1 MQFPDSF
8 FEDEVRDGF
17 YVPALMKRSWAAQME
32 VLSDIAKVCEK
43 HHILWFADF
52 GTLLGAVRHGGFI
65 PWDDDLD
72 ICMLR
77 DDWLRFREIARREL
91 PPGYYIPQELH
102 EDYRLQLPVQNNRNI
117 SWEKTRLEKF
127 HGFPF
132 TTGVDIFALDYVAPN
147 PEDEAAALRPQG
159 QPVCTLYGRRRMYT
173 GGLHAPLGERRA
185 VDLSP

>member
-77 DDWLRFREIARREL
+77 DGWLRFREIAGREL
-91 PPGYYIPQELH
+91 PEGYYIPQELH
-102 EDYRLQLPVQNNRNI
+102 EDYRLQ
-117 SWEKTRLEKF
+117 
-127 HGFPF
+127 
-132 TTGVDIFALDYVAPN
+132 A
-147 PEDEAAALRPQG
+147 
-159 QPVCTLYGRRRMYT
+159 
-173 GGLHAPLGERRA
+173 
-185 VDLSP
+185 